1 MATFALVDCN
11 NFYASCERLFRPNLK
26 NLPVVVLSNNDGC
39 VIARSQEAKTI
50 GIGMGAPLFK
60 IRDLAEEH
68 GVAVCSSNYAL
79 YGDISER
86 VMTML
91 GSNAPSHEVYSID
104 ECFLD
109 LDNLGVPD
117 LTAWCSSLRRDTYQ
131 WTGIPVSIGV
141 GGTKT
146 LAKLANRLA
155 KKSTKAGGVIDLA
168 HHPEWIDA
176 ALRKTPIGDVWGV
189 GRRWSQMLEERGM
202 ATAHDFAHAQDGW
215 IRQKM
220 GVVGLRTAHELR
232 GYVCHALEDQPQ
244 PKQTTCCSRS
254 FGATVTDKSQ
264 VHDALMQFAER
275 AAEKV
280 RSADQVAG
288 AMQIFIRTD
297 PFNPNA
303 AQKSL
308 SGSVSFAQPTSDART
323 ITGAATRILERIW
336 REGFTWK
343 KAGIL
348 LLDLSAKGA
357 APSSLFDV
365 VANLDDGLM
374 TAMDQ
379 INAKF
384 GRGSIKL
391 GLAGKDQDWR
401 MRQDNL
407 SPSFTTRWADLASV
421 RVG

>member
-1 MATFALVDCN
+1 MV
-11 NFYASCERLFRPNLK
+11 
-26 NLPVVVLSNNDGC
+26 
-39 VIARSQEAKTI
+39 
-50 GIGMGAPLFK
+50 
-60 IRDLAEEH
+60 
-68 GVAVCSSNYAL
+68 
-79 YGDISER
+79 
-86 VMTML
+86 
-91 GSNAPSHEVYSID
+91 
-104 ECFLD
+104 
-109 LDNLGVPD
+109 
-117 LTAWCSSLRRDTYQ
+117 
-131 WTGIPVSIGV
+131 
-141 GGTKT
+141 
-146 LAKLANRLA
+146 
-155 KKSTKAGGVIDLA
+155 
-168 HHPEWIDA
+168 
-176 ALRKTPIGDVWGV
+176 
-189 GRRWSQMLEERGM
+189 
-202 ATAHDFAHAQDGW
+202 TAHDFAHAQDGW

-232 GYVCHALEDQPQ
+232 GYICHALEDQPQ

-254 FGATVTDKSQ
+254 FGATITDKSQ

-336 REGFTWK
+336 REGFAWK

-348 LLDLSAKGA
+348 LLDLSVKGA
-357 APSSLFDV
+357 APSSLFDA

-374 TAMDQ
+374 SAMDQ